1 MQTIVTEKIF
11 LALRAMGNRHPS
23 IHFIAISHCTPAA
36 TNEWVKKLGG
46 AWNVDVVV
54 DQTRELYAL
63 WGMGVSNWG
72 HLLHPRN
79 GYNQILLGKN
89 QGVWGQQVGEG
100 GSRWQV
106 GGAFAIDERGIIKW
120 GKPMASV
127 DEEIRLDE
135 AVRALG
141 FNVSDRSGAM

>member
-1 MQTIVTEKIF
+1 
-11 LALRAMGNRHPS
+11 
-23 IHFIAISHCTPAA
+23 
-36 TNEWVKKLGG
+36 
-46 AWNVDVVV
+46 
-54 DQTRELYAL
+54 
-63 WGMGVSNWG
+63 
-72 HLLHPRN
+72 
-79 GYNQILLGKN
+79 
-89 QGVWGQQVGEG
+89 
-100 GSRWQV
+100 V